1 MNYRIDQRREA
12 VIAAVKAGDVE
23 HLLMHD
29 QLKKEMKFNRAF
41 RLRNFS
47 EGPIHF
53 APTYKYDPRTDE
65 YDTSEKSRTPAWCDR
80 VLWRSLHPER
90 VEQVHYRRWE
100 ANISDH
106 RPISSG
112 FRFQVKS
119 VQRDARARV
128 KAEIT
133 ERWKDVQRRLL
144 SEAKRYYV
152 EQKMI

>member
-12 VIAAVKAGDVE
+12 VIAAVKAGDLE
-23 HLLMHD
+23 HLLVHD

-100 ANISDH
+100 ANVSDH
-106 RPISSG
+106 RPISAG
-112 FRFQVKS
+112 FRMSVKS
-119 VQRDARARV
+119 VKKDARERV
-128 KAEIT
+128 KMEER
-133 ERWKDVQRRLL
+133 ERWKVVERRLL
-144 SEAKRYYV
+144 SAARQYYID
-152 EQKMI
+152 QQMI